1 VLSVWAPLRV
11 SRSDSVNLESCIF
24 SRPCRGNSLS
34 GRSVEPA
41 GVQKD
46 ENDATSWNVTR
57 SEGIIESTDR
67 RCNQN
72 RIHLGNV
79 G

>member
-1 VLSVWAPLRV
+1 MPEDVTCDLVG
-11 SRSDSVNLESCIF
+11 DDES
-24 SRPCRGNSLS
+24 PVS